1 MDFGLQMKDRKVDKL
16 VREAIERLHKDNAIF
31 CENPSFCDGI
41 RDRIR
46 EQIANMK
53 WDNCPRYKVGNKGV
67 FLTLTQ

>member
-1 MDFGLQMKDRKVDKL
+1 MKDSDKVDQL

-46 EQIANMK
+46 EQIKKTKRGNR
-53 WDNCPRYKVGNKGV
+53 PR
-67 FLTLTQ
+67 

>member
-1 MDFGLQMKDRKVDKL
+1 MKDRKVDKL

-46 EQIANMK
+46 EQIENMK
-53 WDNCPRYKVGNKGV
+53 CDNYPK
-67 FLTLTQ
+67 